1 MTLGL
6 TDAQR
11 PAGANVPL
19 GVVLCFVAGAANAGG
34 FLAVGMYTSHMSG
47 VVSAMA
53 DNLVLGHGLTVW
65 IGFGSLIAFMGG
77 AVTTTMAVEWAL
89 RRNLRSAYGV
99 PLLVEA
105 ALLLVFGLFGAAID
119 ARSVAL
125 VPYTVVLLCF
135 IMGLQ
140 NALITK
146 KSNAEIRTTHI
157 TGLVTDIGIELGR
170 LFYVNRSF
178 PHHPR
183 VLANRNKL
191 RSHSQLLLGFI
202 TGALTGAW
210 GFKAAGYGMTVP
222 LALLL
227 VVLVTRPLVFDYR
240 TWRSRSARLPP

>member
-6 TDAQR
+6 TDAHR
-11 PAGANVPL
+11 SAGSNVPL
-19 GVVLCFVAGAANAGG
+19 GAVLCFVAGAINAGG

-53 DNLVLGHGLTVW
+53 DNLVLGSWLLVW
-65 IGFGSLIAFMGG
+65 IGFCSLTAFMGG
-77 AVTTTMAVEWAL
+77 AVTTTMMVEWAL
-89 RRNLRSAYGV
+89 RRNLRSAYGR

-105 ALLLVFGLFGAAID
+105 MLLLVFGLFGAAID
-119 ARSVAL
+119 ARSVVL

-157 TGLVTDIGIELGR
+157 TGLVTDLGIELGR

-178 PHHPR
+178 PHDPG

-191 RSHSQLLLGFI
+191 RSHTKLLLSFI
-202 TGALTGAW
+202 IGAVVGAW
-210 GFKAAGYGMTVP
+210 GFKAVGYVATVP
-222 LALLL
+222 LALML
-227 VVLVTRPLVFDYR
+227 VVLVVRPLVLDYR
-240 TWRSRSARLPP
+240 TWRDTHAGPR